1 MKTYIKPEMEINELE
16 LTEMIAMSGTDASGK
31 SILEHGGSTREWV
44 IGGNEVDTKQRGE
57 GFDLLW

>member
-16 LTEMIAMSGTDASGK
+16 LTEMIALSGGTESAS
-31 SILEHGGSTREWV
+31 LLRDGGSTKDIEG
-44 IGGNEVDTKQRGE
+44 IFEADSKQRGE